1 MQNVRQVAKYTN
13 LSASALI
20 KTGQGVVYGFV
31 VNSHTG
37 GTLKLWDNTSA
48 ATTVLLNTITFA
60 AGPNFVS
67 LPVGVQFGVG
77 LYATIGGQSE
87 FQKRL
92 DEFDRMNQ
100 ELISVYNHHL
110 HRLEQM
116 LMPHERPL
124 IEQLRP
130 LTDLLY
136 WRRRP

>member
-1 MQNVRQVAKYTN
+1 
-13 LSASALI
+13 
-20 KTGQGVVYGFV
+20 
-31 VNSHTG
+31 
-37 GTLKLWDNTSA
+37 
-48 ATTVLLNTITFA
+48 
-60 AGPNFVS
+60 
-67 LPVGVQFGVG
+67 LPEFID
-77 LYATIGGQSE
+77 AIGGQSE